1 MKSSDMIDRTRYE
14 ALHCPVRQ
22 FCPLAFLCAKR
33 LHDGRHLLPAIAEV
47 GYHEMVWTD
56 LTVRRRVYVVRR
68 GLLVNKC
75 FVNNGVEV
83 PQALFAPGS
92 VAGIPDIYVPYVASD
107 FYFFVGLVPGQLCDF
122 DGEVVRSQI
131 DALGVPEAQMV
142 LSRISLNCTTSMY
155 GQSLTFAHPRA
166 REKVVS
172 VLLRLESAFAR
183 CADFTGEVPIA
194 HDDVAFL
201 AGLERA
207 TASRELKALAKEG
220 LIGLGYRRID
230 VLPGLRAAYGGLI
243 EASLPFYGNDWS
255 AVSA

>member
-1 MKSSDMIDRTRYE
+1 MKANDVVDRARLE
-14 ALHCPVRQ
+14 ALHCPMRR
-22 FCPLAFLCAKR
+22 FCPLAFFCAKQ
-33 LHDGRHLLPAIAEV
+33 LDDGRYLLPTITEV
-47 GYHEMVWTD
+47 DYHEMVWTD
-56 LTVRRRVYVVRR
+56 LAARRRVYAIRR
-68 GLLVNKC
+68 GLLVNKG
-75 FVNNGVEV
+75 FVNNGIEA

-107 FYFFVGLVPGQLCDF
+107 FYFFVGLVPGQVCDF
-122 DGEVVRSQI
+122 DGEVVKDQI

-166 REKVVS
+166 RGKVVS
-172 VLLRLESAFAR
+172 VMLRLDNAFAR

-230 VLPGLRAAYGGLI
+230 VLPGLRAAYGSLI
-243 EASLPFYGNDWS
+243 EASLPFYDNDWS
-255 AVSA
+255 TVSA